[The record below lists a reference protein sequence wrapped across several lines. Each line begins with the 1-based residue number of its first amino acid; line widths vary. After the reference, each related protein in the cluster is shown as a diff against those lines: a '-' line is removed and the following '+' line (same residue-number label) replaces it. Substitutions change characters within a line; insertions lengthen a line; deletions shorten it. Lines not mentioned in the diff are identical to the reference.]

1 MVIKFITRI
10 LILNILRLFHK
21 LMTMIMFNGYR
32 QSEIINIFIHI
43 DDIITSRDWSEIW
56 KV

>member
-21 LMTMIMFNGYR
+21 LMTMIMFNDYR
-32 QSEIINIFIHI
+32 ESEIINIFIHI
-43 DDIITSRDWSEIW
+43 DDIITSRDWSEI
-56 KV
+56 